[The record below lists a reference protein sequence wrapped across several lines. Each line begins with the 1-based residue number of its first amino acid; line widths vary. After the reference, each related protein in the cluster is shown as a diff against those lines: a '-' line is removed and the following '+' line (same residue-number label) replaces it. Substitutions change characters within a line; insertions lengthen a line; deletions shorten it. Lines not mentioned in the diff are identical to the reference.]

1 MCLKIST
8 ICRNRKEYT
17 IFAKCLHPSVRK
29 FTAYYCHFQNNSYK
43 MHWKYSLWFQIL
55 TFDLMWVVKNVLLD
69 WISKKNNSHSVKNS
83 LCKNVILHISKTT
96 FLLVFEQQKKE
107 YLFFLL
113 LQIFEFVTVKIS
125 DKFHSNWGTNF
136 HCSQLSFRTAHG
148 LVLLKCVEVQVYHN
162 FSFSM
167 SDVGII

>member
-8 ICRNRKEYT
+8 IWRKRKEYT
-17 IFAKCLHPSVRK
+17 IFANACTHLSGSLQLIIVIFKTIVIKCIENIA
-29 FTAYYCHFQNNSYK
+29 FDF
-43 MHWKYSLWFQIL
+43 KYWL
-55 TFDLMWVVKNVLLD
+55 LMWVVKNVLLD

-148 LVLLKCVEVQVYHN
+148 LVLLKCV
-162 FSFSM
+162 
-167 SDVGII
+167 